1 MGFLTKKTLVSVRET
16 STTSGLQKNL
26 TAFDLVM
33 IGLGG
38 IIGAGVFVVTGLVA
52 AQNAGPAVTISYAIA
67 GLTCIFVALAYSEL
81 ATMLPTSG
89 SVYTYSYVAFGQLF
103 AWLVGSVLILELTFG
118 AATVAAGWSGYIQ
131 SILEA
136 GGVHLPKAYTTVPAN
151 GGIINLPALLIVTF
165 VGIILCLGTKD
176 SKKLNTILV
185 FIKLFAVGAFILAAV
200 PHIDFKNWENFTPFP
215 TNGIFLG
222 ASILFFSFTGF
233 SGVAAA
239 AEECKNPKRDLTIGI
254 VGSLILS
261 TLVYVAI
268 AALATLI
275 APYHTLNNDQP
286 LAHAL
291 TVSGSRIGSAIVA
304 VGAVCGMTTVILMQ
318 LYAQSRILYVIA
330 RDGLLPKSFAKLH
343 PKYDSPYV
351 IITFICT
358 IAALLTAFV
367 PSTTLLHMTSMG
379 SLIDYITVT
388 IIVMLFRFTMPNEN
402 RPFRCP
408 AIFLVAPIALLA
420 CGYLLSKQ
428 IIDEEGNLLHS
439 GHLIMLWFAGML
451 ALYVIRSLIIKI
463 KR

>member
-1 MGFLTKKTLVSVRET
+1 MGYFTKKTLASVRET
-16 STTSGLQKNL
+16 NQTSGLQKNL
-26 TAFDLVM
+26 TAFDLIM

-38 IIGAGVFVVTGLVA
+38 IIGAGVFVVTGMVA
-52 AQNAGPAVTISYAIA
+52 ANYAGPAVTISYAIA

-81 ATMLPTSG
+81 AAMLPTSG
-89 SVYTYSYVAFGQLF
+89 SVYTYSYVAFGELF

-136 GGVHLPKAYTTVPAN
+136 GNIYLPAAYTNVPEN
-151 GGIINLPALLIVTF
+151 GGIINLPAMFIVAF
-165 VGIILCLGTKD
+165 VSIVLSLGTKD

-185 FIKLFAVGAFILAAV
+185 FIKLFAVGAFILAAI
-200 PHIDFKNWENFTPFP
+200 PNANLKNWDNFMPFP
-215 TNGIFLG
+215 TNGIFMG

-233 SGVAAA
+233 SSVAAA
-239 AEECKNPKRDLTIGI
+239 AEECKNPKKDLTIGI

-268 AALATLI
+268 AALATLL
-275 APYHTLNNDQP
+275 APYETLNNDQP
-286 LAHAL
+286 LAKAL
-291 TVSGSRIGSAIVA
+291 TLSGSKLGSAIVA

-343 PKYDSPYV
+343 PKYDSPY
-351 IITFICT
+351 IIIAFIGV

-367 PSTTLLHMTSMG
+367 PSKTLLHFTSMG
-379 SLIDYITVT
+379 SLIDYIMVS
-388 IIVMLFRFTMPNEN
+388 IIVIIFRFTMPDES
-402 RPFRCP
+402 RPFKCP
-408 AIFLVAPIALLA
+408 AIFVVAPIALLA

-428 IIDEEGNLLHS
+428 IIDEDGKLLHS
-439 GHLIMLWFAGML
+439 GHLIILWFAGIF
-451 ALYVIRSLIIKI
+451 ALYVIRSMIIKI